1 MRLSCENKNLL
12 NTNVISSDELIFS
25 LDYLNNNV
33 KITSTFINELT
44 KNYGI
49 DTIIIEK
56 MEFVSTIL
64 NVLKN
69 NTNIINLIIKE
80 DVQLNF
86 NICELIIKTNI
97 KM

>member
-1 MRLSCENKNLL
+1 MLVLFFVTK
-12 NTNVISSDELIFS
+12 IFS

-97 KM
+97 KNKTIIIE

>member
-1 MRLSCENKNLL
+1 MKKLLFKIKDSALYIKEKVRLSCENKNLL

-64 NVLKN
+64 NG
-69 NTNIINLIIKE
+69 IK
-80 DVQLNF
+80 
-86 NICELIIKTNI
+86 K
-97 KM
+97 